1 MGASSR
7 NHELYIKKAIHGHFF
22 PTGLL
27 RIYLGMRED
36 KGFLKISG
44 SPSNDA
50 LSTIRHL
57 KKQNQFFF
65 QTLYMIYINSK
76 YR

>member
-44 SPSNDA
+44 SPSNVA
-50 LSTIRHL
+50 LTTIRHL
-57 KKQNQFFF
+57 KNTKSFFF
-65 QTLYMIYINSK
+65 SNSIHDIY
-76 YR
+76 